1 MKEIKKGSTQHLIIQ
16 IIIIIIAGLI
26 LFPLL
31 DFIISLIF
39 RTEFAYSVNDHIIEP
54 IFYGVVLGIVM
65 WAIDKKSLKKTK
77 K

>member
-39 RTEFAYSVNDHIIEP
+39 RTEFAYSVDDHIIEP

>member
-39 RTEFAYSVNDHIIEP
+39 RTEFAYSVDDHIIEP
-54 IFYGVVLGIVM
+54 IFYGVVLGIIM
-65 WAIDKKSLKKTK
+65 WAIDKKSLK
-77 K
+77 